1 MIESPKMNDIPNL
14 PKEFDDFIAPNA
26 DRRAIIRD
34 YLAQRGVETAVI
46 SLDGKNHI
54 FVKFAKSAYSPL
66 FKLKTVL
73 CHYDRVETSPGAND
87 NSAACFQI
95 MDWAVRLSRF
105 RGVHNIRIFFTDG
118 EEIAGHSSVKDQGA
132 FALASLYR
140 RLGITKDDVYVF
152 DSCGRGNIALISEK
166 TLSHAMKGNLARLY
180 EDLCKRTE
188 QLLST
193 VCPKHYFS
201 LPMPYSDNA
210 GFLAC
215 GIPAVVITVLPA
227 NEVEQFARNLLENK
241 NLKQSV
247 LNPSERDSSYKEK
260 LPLTWQMFHTAAD
273 TKENLTEES
282 FELMQSLLDALALSK
297 TISR

>member
-1 MIESPKMNDIPNL
+1 MSFIPV
-14 PKEFDDFIAPNA
+14 EFDNFIAPNA
-26 DRRAIIRD
+26 DRRAVICD
-34 YLAQRGVETAVI
+34 YLASRGVKTSVI

-54 FVKFAKSAYSPL
+54 FVRFPQSAYSPL

-73 CHYDRVETSPGAND
+73 CHYDRVEGSPGAND

-95 MDWAVRLSRF
+95 MDWAVRLSRYS
-105 RGVHNIRIFFTDG
+105 GVHNVRIFFTDG

-140 RLGITKDDVYVF
+140 RLGITRDDVYVF
-152 DSCGRGNIALISEK
+152 DSCGRGDIAVISDK
-166 TLSHAMKGNLARLY
+166 NMQITMKGALSRLY
-180 EDLCKRTE
+180 GDLCSRTE
-188 QLLST
+188 NMLRT
-193 VCPKHYFS
+193 ACPNRWFS